1 MHALSFVAL
10 LLVAIQVGFGQT
22 AISPQSGQQS
32 SPGLPSDPRDVISE
46 ARPLYDFADATLK
59 PWHLKASYQLYDD
72 RGAPGEQGTFEFWWA
87 APDVNRTLWTRAGST
102 HSDWSL
108 GGNKYASRSEG
119 EPLKYFENKLRS
131 ALLDPLPAEKSM
143 DPTRSRIE
151 RKDVSVGS
159 AKLPCIMV
167 GPIIGHFGQAVE
179 EPIGL
184 FPTYCFDP
192 HSPVLLLSYALG
204 GVTEVFSKIAKV
216 QGKYLAREVT
226 FFQGKSAT
234 VDSVAG
240 LNPTDAG
247 LAAPEGVP
255 VSSIRKVN
263 VSGGFAVGMLLKK
276 AVPVYPQDAKD
287 NRISGTVVL
296 QAVIGTDGGV
306 HDLQVI
312 SAPWPSLAASALWAV
327 SHWEYRPYL
336 LNGDPVEV
344 ETTVNVVFTLGN

>member
-1 MHALSFVAL
+1 MRLLIFVAL
-10 LLVAIQVGFGQT
+10 FLTAAEAGFAQT
-22 AISPQSGQQS
+22 TASAA
-32 SPGLPSDPRDVISE
+32 PGLPSDPRVLIAE

-72 RGAPGEQGTFEFWWA
+72 KGNPGEQGTFEYWWA
-87 APDVNRTLWTRAGST
+87 SPDVDRTLWTRGSSM

-108 GGNKYASRSEG
+108 GGDKYASLSTG

-131 ALLDPLPAEKSM
+131 ALLDPLPSEKSM
-143 DPTRSRIE
+143 DSARSRIE
-151 RKDVSVGS
+151 RKDVSMGS

-167 GPIIGHFGQAVE
+167 GPIIGHAGQGVE

-192 HSPVLLLSYALG
+192 HSPVLLVSYALG
-204 GVTEVFSKIAKV
+204 GVTEIFSKIAKV
-216 QGKYLAREVT
+216 QGKYLPREVM
-226 FFQGKSAT
+226 FFQGKQKILSAT
-234 VDSVAG
+234 VDSITG
-240 LNPTDAG
+240 LNPADAA
-247 LAAPEGVP
+247 LTAPEGVA
-255 VSSIRKVN
+255 VVGVRKVN
-263 VSGGFAVGMLLKK
+263 VSGGVAAGMLLPKK
-276 AVPVYPQDAKD
+276 VIPIYPQDAKD
-287 NRISGTVVL
+287 NRVSGTVVL

-312 SAPWPSLAASALWAV
+312 SASWPSMAASALWAV

-336 LNGDPVEV
+336 LNGNPVEV

>member
-1 MHALSFVAL
+1 MRLFIFAVLFFAAFPSGIA
-10 LLVAIQVGFGQT
+10 QT
-22 AISPQSGQQS
+22 AAPAA
-32 SPGLPSDPRDVISE
+32 PGLPSDPRDVIAE

-59 PWHLKASYQLYDD
+59 PWHLKASYQLYGDK
-72 RGAPGEQGTFEFWWA
+72 GAPSEQGTFEFWWA
-87 APDVNRTLWTRAGST
+87 APDVNRTLWTRGGSM

-108 GGNKYASRSEG
+108 GGDKYASRSTG

-143 DPTRSRIE
+143 DPAKSRIV
-151 RKDVSVGS
+151 RKEVSMGS

-167 GPIIGHFGQAVE
+167 GPIIGYSGRGAE
-179 EPIGL
+179 EAIGL

-192 HSPVLLLSYALG
+192 HSPVLLVSYALG
-204 GVTEVFSKIAKV
+204 GVTESFSKIAKV

-226 FFQGKSAT
+226 FFQGKQKILSAT
-234 VDSVAG
+234 VDSVTG
-240 LNPTDAG
+240 LNPTDAA
-247 LAAPEGVP
+247 LTAPEGVP
-255 VSSIRKVN
+255 VSGIRKAN
-263 VSGGFAVGMLLKK
+263 VSGGVAAGMLLKK
-276 AVPVYPQDAKD
+276 VTPIYPQDAKE
-287 NRISGTVVL
+287 NRITGTVVL

-306 HDLQVI
+306 HDLRVI

-336 LNGDPVEV
+336 LNGNPVEV